1 MASKALWGLC
11 MTREDPSL
19 PQRYGKAGL
28 HHQDQ
33 HLCETLPKYLWS
45 ALFLCFPLQS
55 LLLTAD
61 GGGEEGRGGGGMDGR
76 GGKFLLFLAAGTQSS
91 SPSCL
96 KVRRGFGSGL
106 MKGFFSG
113 TPGSVY
119 TFSTVQSLDFA

>member
-1 MASKALWGLC
+1 MLIILEILSKKERFVSL
-11 MTREDPSL
+11 RED
-19 PQRYGKAGL
+19 GKMGL
-28 HHQDQ
+28 HGTQ
-33 HLCETLPKYLWS
+33 PRYLWS

-96 KVRRGFGSGL
+96 KVRRGLGSGL

-119 TFSTVQSLDFA
+119 TFSTVQCLDFT